1 MVTSASGRSR
11 SASASARYRCIGVV
25 LRLLS
30 RLGSGTGHL
39 QPWTRLAL
47 TLQPHGR
54 SSSPR
59 GRRPTCE
66 SGRCQRAWT
75 ACKYAM
81 FDARPKLPAPSP
93 DQRERYI
100 CGAPIELPAMT
111 PARLRNAHEQRQQ
124 LARGLPAFPAAAR
137 LPRVAGKVPQ
147 PEQRLGFVR
156 FHSLCECQLIFHPPE
171 NSWEDRSELLR
182 FGNNRIFGS
191 ASGRTSPRGCP
202 LRG

>member
-1 MVTSASGRSR
+1 MVTSTSGRSR
-11 SASASARYRCIGVV
+11 SGTRTIPMHRGGLAASIQAAIT
-25 LRLLS
+25 
-30 RLGSGTGHL
+30 GSGTGHL

-81 FDARPKLPAPSP
+81 FDARLKLPAPSP

-100 CGAPIELPAMT
+100 RGAPIEIPAMT
-111 PARLRNAHEQRQQ
+111 PHVYATHMSSVNSSLEVCRLFQQRHVCRGWRAKFNSRNSALALLDSTPALRMHFTSRFFTSQRI
-124 LARGLPAFPAAAR
+124 LGRIAAS
-137 LPRVAGKVPQ
+137 
-147 PEQRLGFVR
+147 F
-156 FHSLCECQLIFHPPE
+156 
-171 NSWEDRSELLR
+171 
-182 FGNNRIFGS
+182 
-191 ASGRTSPRGCP
+191 
-202 LRG
+202 